1 MYGATGSRRSRFSL
15 PEMAIHVK
23 EDIKMSNWMK
33 HASFAA
39 VFLFV
44 VSLSLSAILF
54 YTVGHECESLFSSSD
69 DKGGLS
75 VSTILAS

>member
-15 PEMAIHVK
+15 PDLAVQVK
-23 EDIKMSNWMK
+23 EDIKMSHWMK

-44 VSLSLSAILF
+44 ISLSLSAILF
-54 YTVGHECESLFSSSD
+54 YTVGHSLQD
-69 DKGGLS
+69 AEL
-75 VSTILAS
+75 